1 MKYRIVEAIE
11 GFYAQEKQCF
21 LFKWKYVDNLL
32 PQYTWKNNKIQSIV
46 ATYDEALKVV
56 ENRKQYLKD
65 KNRKQYLNDKN
76 FKKIHNL

>member
-1 MKYRIVEAIE
+1 MKYRILETIE

-21 LFKWKYVDNLL
+21 LFKWEYIDSFLPNL
-32 PQYTWKNNKIQSIV
+32 TWNDKKRQSIV

-56 ENRKQYLKD
+56 EKRKQYLK
-65 KNRKQYLNDKN
+65 DKN

>member
-1 MKYRIVEAIE
+1 MKYRILETIE

-21 LFKWKYVDNLL
+21 LFKWEYIDSLL
-32 PQYTWKNNKIQSIV
+32 PNFTWNDNKRQSIV

-56 ENRKQYLKD
+56 EKRQQYLK
-65 KNRKQYLNDKN
+65 DKN